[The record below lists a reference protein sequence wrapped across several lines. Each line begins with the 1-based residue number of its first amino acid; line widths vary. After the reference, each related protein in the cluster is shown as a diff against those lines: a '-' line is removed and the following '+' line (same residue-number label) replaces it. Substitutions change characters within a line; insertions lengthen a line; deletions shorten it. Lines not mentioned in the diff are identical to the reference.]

1 MSAGPLRVGEE
12 PPPLNGGP
20 ARPSNR
26 RQPTAKAKAAG
37 RFHDLNAF
45 VDGSLVGLTRAEIA
59 VWLVLFRDA
68 RNGIAA
74 TAQEDIA
81 RRAGCDRR
89 TVNRA
94 LRRLGQLDLVK
105 LVRRGGLDGT
115 VSHYRVHPKTRRP

>member
-1 MSAGPLRVGEE
+1 MSA
-12 PPPLNGGP
+12 
-20 ARPSNR
+20 R
-26 RQPTAKAKAAG
+26 RRAAAKEKAAG
-37 RFHDLNAF
+37 RFHDFNAF
-45 VDGSLVGLTRAEIA
+45 VDGSLAELTRAEMA

-68 RNGIAA
+68 RNGIAC

-94 LRRLGQLDLVK
+94 LRRLGQLGLVK

-115 VSHYRVHPKTRRP
+115 VSRYRVCPTPTRPR